1 MDEISSTKQQL
12 KETKELLEESE
23 GKTAALEGEIQK
35 YVIGCFL
42 EMLYNG
48 KHWRIQLYSIYILW
62 RRKVW

>member
-35 YVIGCFL
+35 YVIGCF
-42 EMLYNG
+42 
-48 KHWRIQLYSIYILW
+48 
-62 RRKVW
+62 